1 MNFVTIDIETNGA
14 VPENDDLLLL
24 SATKIVNGEIAETFS
39 RLVKPSRPQTEELE
53 LFTGISNDDLEDA
66 DESKK
71 VISEFMEFAKDCV
84 IVSYDDFEYIFL
96 NNKGFT
102 ADKVICLRNYIKK
115 TYPDLQRYIVDAV
128 VISLGLEAK
137 LKEYVSSSLFYEK
150 TRLFYSLK
158 VAVVFLSVIENFL
171 SY

>member
-84 IVSYDDFEYIFL
+84 IVSYDDFEYIF
-96 NNKGFT
+96 
-102 ADKVICLRNYIKK
+102 
-115 TYPDLQRYIVDAV
+115 
-128 VISLGLEAK
+128 
-137 LKEYVSSSLFYEK
+137 
-150 TRLFYSLK
+150 
-158 VAVVFLSVIENFL
+158 
-171 SY
+171 